1 MGKLKKLREAIG
13 MSQSE
18 FAKKAGINVR
28 TYQMYEQG
36 AKLIENAKMETI
48 IKICLALSCEISDI
62 IEDQKILS
70 LLHEYKKEE
79 E

>member
-1 MGKLKKLREAIG
+1 MNKLKKLRESTG
-13 MSQSE
+13 MSQNE

-36 AKLIENAKMETI
+36 AKLIDNAKLQTI
-48 IKICLALSCEISDI
+48 LKICLALSCKIEDI
-62 IEDQKILS
+62 IEDENIIKML
-70 LLHEYKKEE
+70 KKEE